1 MVNKGVGSHGQ
12 FDRLYV
18 LPVRDRD
25 RPLHCRCFYLSGIS
39 LVQEMADIIVVLI
52 VIVLLGF
59 ALRGAIRHF
68 KGDSP
73 CCGGGTGIIKT
84 DDKELKNPVIGKKTV
99 HIEGMTCEHC
109 VQSVKKALNE
119 IEGVSARVDL
129 QKKEAVVSYD
139 REIENDVLKKTVEK
153 AGCFYNRVDTI
164 GG

>member
-1 MVNKGVGSHGQ
+1 
-12 FDRLYV
+12 
-18 LPVRDRD
+18 
-25 RPLHCRCFYLSGIS
+25 
-39 LVQEMADIIVVLI
+39 MADIIVVLI

-84 DDKELKNPVIGKKTV
+84 DDKELKNPVIGKKIV

-139 REIENDVLKKTVEK
+139 REIENDVLKMRNKYSSQKGNYTSQVFFEDDFSVKTYYIDEK
-153 AGCFYNRVDTI
+153 KVKEVYYSGESVLRVKNYDKQ
-164 GG
+164 

>member
-1 MVNKGVGSHGQ
+1 
-12 FDRLYV
+12 
-18 LPVRDRD
+18 
-25 RPLHCRCFYLSGIS
+25 
-39 LVQEMADIIVVLI
+39 MADIIVVLI

-84 DDKELKNPVIGKKTV
+84 DDIGKKIV

-153 AGCFYNRVDTI
+153 AGFQVVSITE
-164 GG
+164 

>member
-1 MVNKGVGSHGQ
+1 
-12 FDRLYV
+12 
-18 LPVRDRD
+18 
-25 RPLHCRCFYLSGIS
+25 
-39 LVQEMADIIVVLI
+39 MADIIVVLI

-84 DDKELKNPVIGKKTV
+84 DDTELKNPVIGKKIV

-119 IEGVSARVDL
+119 IKGVSARVDL

-139 REIENDVLKKTVEK
+139 REIANDVLKKTVEK
-153 AGCFYNRVDTI
+153 AGFQVASITE
-164 GG
+164 

>member
-1 MVNKGVGSHGQ
+1 
-12 FDRLYV
+12 
-18 LPVRDRD
+18 
-25 RPLHCRCFYLSGIS
+25 
-39 LVQEMADIIVVLI
+39 MADIIVVLI

-59 ALRGAIRHF
+59 ALRGAIRYF

-139 REIENDVLKKTVEK
+139 REIANDVLKKTVEK
-153 AGCFYNRVDTI
+153 AGFQVVSITE
-164 GG
+164 

>member
-1 MVNKGVGSHGQ
+1 
-12 FDRLYV
+12 
-18 LPVRDRD
+18 
-25 RPLHCRCFYLSGIS
+25 
-39 LVQEMADIIVVLI
+39 MADIIVVLI

-59 ALRGAIRHF
+59 ALRGAIRH
-68 KGDSP
+68 

-153 AGCFYNRVDTI
+153 AGFQVVSITE
-164 GG
+164 

>member
-1 MVNKGVGSHGQ
+1 
-12 FDRLYV
+12 
-18 LPVRDRD
+18 
-25 RPLHCRCFYLSGIS
+25 
-39 LVQEMADIIVVLI
+39 MADIIVVLI

-73 CCGGGTGIIKT
+73 CCSGGTGIIKT
-84 DDKELKNPVIGKKTV
+84 DDKELKNSVIGKKTV

-139 REIENDVLKKTVEK
+139 REIANDVLKKTVEK
-153 AGCFYNRVDTI
+153 AGFQVASITE
-164 GG
+164 

>member
-1 MVNKGVGSHGQ
+1 
-12 FDRLYV
+12 
-18 LPVRDRD
+18 
-25 RPLHCRCFYLSGIS
+25 
-39 LVQEMADIIVVLI
+39 MADIIVVLI

-73 CCGGGTGIIKT
+73 CCG
-84 DDKELKNPVIGKKTV
+84 GKKTV

-153 AGCFYNRVDTI
+153 AGFQVVSITE
-164 GG
+164 

>member
-1 MVNKGVGSHGQ
+1 
-12 FDRLYV
+12 
-18 LPVRDRD
+18 
-25 RPLHCRCFYLSGIS
+25 
-39 LVQEMADIIVVLI
+39 MADIIVVLI

-119 IEGVSARVDL
+119 DRKS
-129 QKKEAVVSYD
+129 VV
-139 REIENDVLKKTVEK
+139 
-153 AGCFYNRVDTI
+153 
-164 GG
+164 

>member
-1 MVNKGVGSHGQ
+1 
-12 FDRLYV
+12 
-18 LPVRDRD
+18 
-25 RPLHCRCFYLSGIS
+25 
-39 LVQEMADIIVVLI
+39 MADIIVVLI

-84 DDKELKNPVIGKKTV
+84 DDTV

-139 REIENDVLKKTVEK
+139 REIANDVLKKTVEK
-153 AGCFYNRVDTI
+153 AGFQVVSITE
-164 GG
+164 

>member
-1 MVNKGVGSHGQ
+1 
-12 FDRLYV
+12 
-18 LPVRDRD
+18 
-25 RPLHCRCFYLSGIS
+25 
-39 LVQEMADIIVVLI
+39 MADIIVVLI

-84 DDKELKNPVIGKKTV
+84 DDKELKNPVIGKKIV

-119 IEGVSARVDL
+119 IKGVSARVDL
-129 QKKEAVVSYD
+129 QK
-139 REIENDVLKKTVEK
+139 
-153 AGCFYNRVDTI
+153 
-164 GG
+164 

>member
-1 MVNKGVGSHGQ
+1 MGNSTSSM
-12 FDRLYV
+12 
-18 LPVRDRD
+18 
-25 RPLHCRCFYLSGIS
+25 FYLFVIVIVLYIVGASIYQAF
-39 LVQEMADIIVVLI
+39 LWFRKWQEKKRDEKFSMDNE

-84 DDKELKNPVIGKKTV
+84 DDKELKNPVIGKKIV

-129 QKKEAVVSYD
+129 QKKEAVVYYD
-139 REIENDVLKKTVEK
+139 REIANDVLKKTVEK
-153 AGCFYNRVDTI
+153 AGFQVASITE
-164 GG
+164 